1 MLVSYSA
8 FVSEPV
14 SSGCRS
20 VNMLVICHKR
30 SHWNIYRVPLR
41 HIYTAMGLP
50 GLVSFTCKGPPP
62 FHSYTPIMASVNS
75 VVNFEGFYG
84 PATATLDWCEAN
96 YQFSFYVAEL
106 VNTFSNLYS
115 IGLAVYGVLNIIRQS
130 LPPVYTIGFI
140 GFATVGLGSFAF
152 HATLLFHWQLADELP
167 MVYVASLGC
176 WVLYDRS
183 PGFSFVDSRA
193 LITLFMTIAFDALFT
208 WSYIINRN
216 PVYHQVVF
224 GTIASTIGVRIAYL
238 LNWSEERFRIPDD
251 KKAEIS
257 NVFDNIFCDPLTA
270 WKTAVGWPLAFLFEG
285 HAWWHIFTGTG
296 TYFMVVGVT
305 CNSLCMK
312 DDHRSYTMQHP
323 YGFPIVKYAYHKAP

>member
-1 MLVSYSA
+1 
-8 FVSEPV
+8 
-14 SSGCRS
+14 
-20 VNMLVICHKR
+20 
-30 SHWNIYRVPLR
+30 
-41 HIYTAMGLP
+41 
-50 GLVSFTCKGPPP
+50 
-62 FHSYTPIMASVNS
+62 MASVNS

-115 IGLAVYGVLNIIRQS
+115 IALAVYGVLSIIRQA

-140 GFATVGLGSFAF
+140 GFAFVGLGSFAF

-167 MVYVASLGC
+167 MVYVASIGC

-183 PGFSFVDSRA
+183 PGFSFNSPRA
-193 LITLFMTIAFDALFT
+193 LITLLMTVALDALFT

-224 GTIASTIGVRIAYL
+224 GTIASAIGVRIAYL
-238 LNWSEERFRIPDD
+238 LNWSEESSRLPDD
-251 KKAEIS
+251 KKAEIGS
-257 NVFDNIFCDPLTA
+257 VFGTGAGLFIFGFFIWNLDNIFCEPLTA

-305 CNSLCMK
+305 YISLCMK
-312 DDHRSYTMQHP
+312 GDHRNYTMQYP